1 MNTKQKYEEMK
12 ENKFTLEVK
21 EDSIVEEVKKEFTER
36 SERGQSKYG
45 TTLTDNN
52 KDDFLQHLKE
62 ELMDAVLYIKKLQT
76 NERTKR

>member
-1 MNTKQKYEEMK
+1 MNSKQKYEEMK

-36 SERGQSKYG
+36 SERGQNKYG
-45 TTLTDNN
+45 TTLNDNN

-62 ELMDAVLYIKKLQT
+62 ELMDATLYIAKLQK
-76 NERTKR
+76 NERAKR

>member
-1 MNTKQKYEEMK
+1 MNSKQKYEEMK

-45 TTLTDNN
+45 TTLNDNN

-62 ELMDAVLYIKKLQT
+62 ELMDATLYIAKLQK
-76 NERTKR
+76 NERAKR